1 MKIRAKRVLTPEGF
15 LSDKTIFVEN
25 GRILGI
31 GAAEPSEIECDTAV
45 PGFIDEHLHGGFG
58 ADVMHS
64 DEEKLLNWL
73 EFLAQNGTTEVLSGV
88 YTASVPTMRKA
99 LDTAKKVMELQ
110 KNGAKGARLTGVHL
124 EGPFISKN
132 ALGAMDI
139 DSVIEPT
146 MENYQRITEGYED
159 MIRLITIAP
168 ENEGAHD
175 LAEKLNAKGIA
186 VLAGHTAATAEEG
199 EEAFRHGFGG
209 ICHFFNA
216 STPIKHR
223 APGILTEAL
232 LEDQVYTECI
242 CDFVHVHKQAV
253 QLIHKV
259 KGADRMIIV
268 SDAVST
274 TGLPDG
280 IYGEGKDATVVKN
293 GESRTLSGSLNG
305 GGCVQLREIKNLISA
320 GIPEEDAFKM
330 ASETPA
336 RFLRMPGG
344 RIVPGAFAEIVCLN
358 SENDVLR
365 TVIGNDVYEGL

>member
-1 MKIRAKRVLTPEGF
+1 MKISAKRVLTPEGF
-15 LSDKTIFVEN
+15 LFDKVIHVEN
-25 GRILGI
+25 GMITGI
-31 GAAEPSEIECDTAV
+31 GAPESADIVCDTAV

-64 DEEKLLNWL
+64 DEETLLKWL
-73 EFLAQNGTTEVLSGV
+73 EFLAQNGTTQVLSGV
-88 YTASVPTMRKA
+88 YTAPVPVMRKA
-99 LDTAKKVMELQ
+99 LETAKNVMEMQ
-110 KNGAKGARLTGVHL
+110 KNGAKGARLTGIHL

-132 ALGAMDI
+132 APGAMDI

-146 MENYQRITEGYED
+146 IENYHAIADGYED
-159 MIRLITIAP
+159 IIRLITIAP
-168 ENEGAHD
+168 ENEGAHE
-175 LAEKLNAKGIA
+175 LAEYLAAKGIA

-216 STPIKHR
+216 STPIRHR

-232 LEDQVYTECI
+232 LEDPVYTECI
-242 CDFVHVHKQAV
+242 CDFVHVNRQAV
-253 QLIHKV
+253 KLIYKV
-259 KGADRMIIV
+259 KGADRMIVV

-293 GESRTLSGSLNG
+293 GESRTLSGNLNG
-305 GGCVQLREIKNLISA
+305 GGCVQLGEIRNLISA
-320 GIPEEDAFKM
+320 GIPEADAYKM

-336 RFLRMPGG
+336 GFLRMPGG
-344 RIVPGAFAEIVCLN
+344 RLIPGAKAEIVCLKADGGV
-358 SENDVLR
+358 SC